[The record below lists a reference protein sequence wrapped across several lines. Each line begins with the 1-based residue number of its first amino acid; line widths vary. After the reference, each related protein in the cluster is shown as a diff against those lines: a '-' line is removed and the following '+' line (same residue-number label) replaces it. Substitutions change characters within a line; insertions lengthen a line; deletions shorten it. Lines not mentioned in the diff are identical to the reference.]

1 MRCNSSEICIF
12 ANYFR
17 NQPSKVMDYQLI
29 ANILLAF
36 SSFYA
41 LVVMLKGDLLTLKGK
56 DYSNK
61 QFMAWLQESDES
73 YSTKRI
79 VPMAALVA
87 CATPWARESWM
98 VVLLIAIAMA
108 ALATT
113 LLLGKRKELLQCDK
127 RTTAILLTI
136 MAVVAGCAISLFT
149 AHFSLEAGML
159 LMLFTAFS
167 YVLVLGVNSVANL
180 FDKKK

>member
-1 MRCNSSEICIF
+1 M
-12 ANYFR
+12 A
-17 NQPSKVMDYQLI
+17 
-29 ANILLAF
+29 LLAF

-56 DYSNK
+56 DYNNK
-61 QFMAWLQESDES
+61 QFMVWLQESDES

-98 VVLLIAIAMA
+98 VVLILAVAMA
-108 ALATT
+108 TLASTI
-113 LLLGKRKELLQCDK
+113 LLSKRKDLLQCDK

-136 MAVVAGCAISLFT
+136 MAVVAACAISLFT
-149 AHFSLEAGML
+149 ARFSLEAGML

-167 YVLVLGVNSVANL
+167 YVLVLGVNWIANL
-180 FDKKK
+180 LTKKNQ

>member
-1 MRCNSSEICIF
+1 
-12 ANYFR
+12 
-17 NQPSKVMDYQLI
+17 MDYQLI

-56 DYSNK
+56 DYNNK

-98 VVLLIAIAMA
+98 VVLILAVAMA
-108 ALATT
+108 TLASTILLSKRKD
-113 LLLGKRKELLQCDK
+113 LLLCDK

-136 MAVVAGCAISLFT
+136 MAVVAACAISLFT
-149 AHFSLEAGML
+149 ARFSLESGML

-167 YVLVLGVNSVANL
+167 YVLVLGVNWIANL
-180 FDKKK
+180 LTKKNQ